1 MQLTQKAACND
12 EGEEQNVP
20 RFVSS
25 VWEGWGRG
33 WGELLRQPERVTQRE
48 NDLLNSIMQGY
59 KFRHK
64 KWGGGGGEGEERDS
78 VCTCVC
84 VCVRVCGCV

>member
-33 WGELLRQPERVTQRE
+33 WGELLCQPERVIQRE
-48 NDLLNSIMQGY
+48 NDVLNSIMQGY

-64 KWGGGGGEGEERDS
+64 KWVGGGGGREERDN
-78 VCTCVC
+78 VYTCVYVYMCVC
-84 VCVRVCGCV
+84 V